1 MPYKSKI
8 PAILRDVEREVRA
21 ANRRSA
27 ENIAERAHAEAPDRP
42 PKGQGMIESIKA
54 VPTNEGYEVHVDFP
68 GHLLEFGTVKM
79 GARPFLV
86 PAAEFEREAHQRA
99 VREAWTS

>member
-1 MPYKSKI
+1 MPYRSNI
-8 PAILRDVEREVRA
+8 SRILRDAERDVRA

-27 ENIAERAHAEAPDRP
+27 ENIAERAAAEVPRDTGRT
-42 PKGQGMIESIKA
+42 SRSVDA

-68 GHLLEFGTVKM
+68 GHLLEFGSVKM
-79 GARPFLV
+79 PARPFLT

-99 VREAWTS
+99 IREAYS